1 MGMAMSQCPNHNSQ
15 DTNGLCKCVTV
26 KVIKPVAVTAVSNCS
41 KNVFIVAITLRESVD
56 LPNLK
61 VEVSVRES

>member
-1 MGMAMSQCPNHNSQ
+1 
-15 DTNGLCKCVTV
+15 VTV